1 MRSFSQLIGEMPS
14 VPDTSVPEQEIQKT
28 SFPSTPTKNGYPD
41 ILTRKLIPLLHKRAP
56 KAKDTHPNILSESYK
71 TVPSQPANASDFL
84 LVLLVFIG
92 EMAPVHTQVQGR
104 GGHMW
109 EPGCH
114 QPREQPG
121 ERGGGDRRAGSGKAR
136 LTQSP
141 PSGPHAVRHA
151 FPGFSFLVVLWFF
164 MGLAGQLTVSRRQP

>member
-1 MRSFSQLIGEMPS
+1 MPS

-41 ILTRKLIPLLHKRAP
+41 ILTRKLILLFHKRAP